1 MELEP
6 HVYVRATF
14 RATHT
19 RACVCV
25 CTRGTAPAERARAG
39 RVSEIPE
46 TRVVCDPT
54 GKEVLYRA
62 FLNVETERAL
72 GCPKGLKT
80 ERGMCL

>member
-1 MELEP
+1 M
-6 HVYVRATF
+6 
-14 RATHT
+14 
-19 RACVCV
+19 CVCV
-25 CTRGTAPAERARAG
+25 CTQGTALRERKREKEKERVG

-54 GKEVLYRA
+54 GKEVLYRVR
-62 FLNVETERAL
+62 FSTLKRRARS